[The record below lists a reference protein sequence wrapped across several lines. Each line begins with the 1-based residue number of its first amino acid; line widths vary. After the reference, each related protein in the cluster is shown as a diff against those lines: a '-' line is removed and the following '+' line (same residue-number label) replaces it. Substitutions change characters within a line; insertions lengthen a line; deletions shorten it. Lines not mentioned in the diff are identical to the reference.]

1 MPLLWSRCN
10 SLSAVMDHQQ
20 LTLCQDMMGYHKCSK
35 GRPKLKTCLTL
46 NTMKYS
52 YWNMSN
58 LKCTSSSI
66 WLWFELHIAGQPV
79 WLSPY
84 VEFTVDP
91 IKAAPPNKQSEYH
104 LPTAQHSW
112 REPLGWLQLQLTWEN
127 NKHDTK
133 ATLLFKASICH
144 PILCAIPFL
153 EYHSR
158 SWCLTSSAEKRIFP
172 DGRGNWQEA
181 HTTEDETS

>member
-1 MPLLWSRCN
+1 
-10 SLSAVMDHQQ
+10 
-20 LTLCQDMMGYHKCSK
+20 
-35 GRPKLKTCLTL
+35 
-46 NTMKYS
+46 MKYS
-52 YWNMSN
+52 YWNMPN
-58 LKCTSSSI
+58 LKCTSSGI
-66 WLWFELHIAGQPV
+66 WLRFELHIAWQPV

-112 REPLGWLQLQLTWEN
+112 REPLGWLQPRLTREN

-153 EYHSR
+153 EYHSP
-158 SWCLTSSAEKRIFP
+158 SWCITSSAEKRTFP
-172 DGRGNWQEA
+172 EGRENRQEA
-181 HTTEDETS
+181 DTSEDEPSERKDIVASDSTHFKWLYKQCYDSQTIWYNLRPKAFIVYTCQRPSLLW